1 MFVIVSSGFGHSMKR
16 KVDNFG
22 YLLIIILEYKG

>member
-22 YLLIIILEYKG
+22 YLLIIILEYKR